1 MKKQLNKSIIKELNS
16 EIESLYSVPDMLGKK
31 DKVETFE
38 DGKKKLVLLND
49 GPVFFYHEGKLVPC
63 LKLLLKNDFLKK
75 VTVDMGA
82 VKFVAGGAD
91 IMRPGITAVEDGI
104 NEGDAVS
111 IIDEKNSKE
120 LAVGIT
126 MFSGEELMCMD
137 SGKVIKTVHFVGD
150 KVWDFTT
157 N

>member
-16 EIESLYSVPDMLGKK
+16 EIEALYGVSDMLGKK
-31 DKVETFE
+31 DKVEVFE
-38 DGKKKLVLLND
+38 DEKKKLVLLND